1 MKRNLSSEE
10 QHRRMIETPMPK
22 LVTSM
27 ALPTVASQLVTVLYN
42 TADTFFVSQIG
53 TSAAAA
59 VGVVF
64 SLMSIIQAVGFGLG
78 MGANSLVSR
87 CLGAKKD
94 GDACRYASSAFAAAL
109 VFGLL
114 LMIGGLLVMEPLMRL
129 LGSTDTI
136 LPYAEDYAGYI
147 LLGAPIMCASFVLNN
162 ILRSEGEAVLAMI
175 GLCSGGFLNMGLDP
189 LFIFTFG
196 MGIGGAALATILSQA
211 VSFCIL
217 LAAFLRGKSIVRL
230 SFHGVSRHP
239 RDYGKI
245 FLVGFPTICRQ
256 GLASLASAL
265 LNIQAAAF
273 SDAAVAAMTISY
285 KVYLWVR
292 NVVIGIGQ
300 GFQPVAGYNFGAKK
314 LERVKSAFR
323 FTTILGTVV
332 CTACAAVLALFA
344 EPVLHWFRDDP
355 EVISIGA
362 AALRYGCIV
371 MPFMAYSTYVNQL
384 YQSLGFSGWA
394 TFLAS
399 CRQGV
404 FYLPLILLLP
414 AAMGLP
420 GVEIT
425 QAAADFLT
433 FVISVPFQ
441 IAFYRRVLSPK
452 EGAARP
458 S

>member
-147 LLGAPIMCASFVLNN
+147 CWARLLCALP
-162 ILRSEGEAVLAMI
+162 
-175 GLCSGGFLNMGLDP
+175 LCSTTSSAP
-189 LFIFTFG
+189 
-196 MGIGGAALATILSQA
+196 
-211 VSFCIL
+211 
-217 LAAFLRGKSIVRL
+217 RG
-230 SFHGVSRHP
+230 
-239 RDYGKI
+239 
-245 FLVGFPTICRQ
+245 
-256 GLASLASAL
+256 
-265 LNIQAAAF
+265 
-273 SDAAVAAMTISY
+273 
-285 KVYLWVR
+285 
-292 NVVIGIGQ
+292 
-300 GFQPVAGYNFGAKK
+300 
-314 LERVKSAFR
+314 
-323 FTTILGTVV
+323 
-332 CTACAAVLALFA
+332 
-344 EPVLHWFRDDP
+344 
-355 EVISIGA
+355 
-362 AALRYGCIV
+362 
-371 MPFMAYSTYVNQL
+371 
-384 YQSLGFSGWA
+384 
-394 TFLAS
+394 
-399 CRQGV
+399 
-404 FYLPLILLLP
+404 
-414 AAMGLP
+414 
-420 GVEIT
+420 
-425 QAAADFLT
+425 
-433 FVISVPFQ
+433 
-441 IAFYRRVLSPK
+441 RRCWP
-452 EGAARP
+452 
-458 S
+458 

>member
-211 VSFCIL
+211 AQL
-217 LAAFLRGKSIVRL
+217 LHPAGRLPAGKEHCAPEL
-230 SFHGVSRHP
+230 P
-239 RDYGKI
+239 RRK
-245 FLVGFPTICRQ
+245 PPSQ
-256 GLASLASAL
+256 GLWKNLSGGIPHHLPSGTGQPGLGVAEYPGCRFFRRCRGRYDHL
-265 LNIQAAAF
+265 L
-273 SDAAVAAMTISY
+273 
-285 KVYLWVR
+285 
-292 NVVIGIGQ
+292 
-300 GFQPVAGYNFGAKK
+300 
-314 LERVKSAFR
+314 
-323 FTTILGTVV
+323 
-332 CTACAAVLALFA
+332 
-344 EPVLHWFRDDP
+344 
-355 EVISIGA
+355 
-362 AALRYGCIV
+362 
-371 MPFMAYSTYVNQL
+371 
-384 YQSLGFSGWA
+384 
-394 TFLAS
+394 
-399 CRQGV
+399 
-404 FYLPLILLLP
+404 
-414 AAMGLP
+414 
-420 GVEIT
+420 
-425 QAAADFLT
+425 
-433 FVISVPFQ
+433 
-441 IAFYRRVLSPK
+441 
-452 EGAARP
+452 
-458 S
+458 